1 MLKEILM
8 PKLGLTMTEGMIT
21 GWLKR
26 EGDKVKKGEPLFEV
40 MTEKINIEV
49 ESPYKGILKEIVI
62 PEGGSA
68 KVSEVVGYIE
78 AEGEEEIETKKREE
92 SSLSEEK
99 SSTSIDKPKEIV
111 KEYSVNISREER
123 IKISPLARRLA
134 QENNIDISTISG
146 TGPGGRIVKDDIIK
160 IISEKERRKALGKK
174 GTEKNII
181 PITGIRKVIAQR
193 MKESVRQKPCYSE
206 SMKVRGEA
214 LIKLRET
221 VLKVNKV
228 KVSYNNLIIFIV
240 SRVIKN
246 FPMFNAFVDDEN
258 IYLKDDIN
266 IGFALATQ
274 KGLMVP
280 VVKNADQKSLTEID
294 KEVKTLIKK
303 AQDGTITVGELEGG
317 TFTISNLGMYGIDYF
332 EAIINPPQVAILA
345 VSAIKKEPI
354 IEGDHIGIGYI
365 FNITLTSDH
374 RAVDGAESAKF
385 LIALKNAL
393 ENPYEILLN

>member
-26 EGDKVKKGEPLFEV
+26 EGDKVEKGEPLFEV
-40 MTEKINIEV
+40 MTEKINIEI
-49 ESPYKGILKEIVI
+49 ESPYSGVLREIVI

-68 KVSEVVGYIE
+68 KVSEVVAYME
-78 AEGEEEIETKKREE
+78 VEGEEDVKIEKKESIPSTDTPKQPREE
-92 SSLSEEK
+92 Y
-99 SSTSIDKPKEIV
+99 IQ
-111 KEYSVNISREER
+111 NISKEER

-134 QENNIDISTISG
+134 QENNIDITTIKG
-146 TGPGGRIVKDDIIK
+146 TGPGGRIIKDDITK
-160 IISEKERRKALGKK
+160 IISERERRKALEKK
-174 GTEKNII
+174 DEEKNII
-181 PITGIRKVIAQR
+181 PITGIRKIIAER
-193 MKESVRQKPCYSE
+193 MKESVRQKPYYSE

-228 KVSYNNLIIFIV
+228 KVSYNNLIIYIV

-280 VVKNADQKSLTEID
+280 VVKNADQKTLTEID

-303 AQDGTITVGELEGG
+303 AQDGTITVGDLKGG

-345 VSAIKKEPI
+345 VSAIKKEPV
-354 IEGDHIGIGYI
+354 IEGDNIGIGYL
-365 FNITLTSDH
+365 FNISLTSDH

-385 LIALKNAL
+385 LVALKDAL
-393 ENPYEILLN
+393 ENPYEILLI

>member
-26 EGDKVKKGEPLFEV
+26 EGDKVEKGEPLFEV
-40 MTEKINIEV
+40 MTEKINIEI
-49 ESPYKGILKEIVI
+49 ESPYSGVLKEIAI

-68 KVSEVVGYIE
+68 KVSEVVAYME
-78 AEGEEEIETKKREE
+78 AEGEEDVEIEKKE
-92 SSLSEEK
+92 SIPPIDTQKEMRKEH
-99 SSTSIDKPKEIV
+99 SINTPK
-111 KEYSVNISREER
+111 EER

-134 QENNIDISTISG
+134 QENDIDITTIKG
-146 TGPGGRIVKDDIIK
+146 TGPEGRIIKDDIIK
-160 IISEKERRKALGKK
+160 IISEKERRRALEKK
-174 GTEKNII
+174 DKERNII

-193 MKESVRQKPCYSE
+193 MKESVRQKPYYSE
-206 SMKVRGEA
+206 SMKVRGEG

-228 KVSYNNLIIFIV
+228 KVSYNNLIIYIV
-240 SRVIKN
+240 SRVIRN

-317 TFTISNLGMYGIDYF
+317 TFTISNLGMYGIDHF

-345 VSAIKKEPI
+345 VSAIKKEPV
-354 IEGDHIGIGYI
+354 IEKDSIGIGYLFSI
-365 FNITLTSDH
+365 SLTSDH

-393 ENPYEILLN
+393 ENPYEILLT